1 MAPPIIWLGGPY
13 CIIFM
18 WRPLCLRPRPKGPE
32 VKTKADARCYE
43 AETEAEAKILASR
56 LVWPQ
61 VFNISVT
68 NCFNKVIFF
77 VSVMN

>member
-1 MAPPIIWLGGPY
+1 MLLNFETEAKS
-13 CIIFM
+13 
-18 WRPLCLRPRPKGPE
+18 LRPKPKGPD